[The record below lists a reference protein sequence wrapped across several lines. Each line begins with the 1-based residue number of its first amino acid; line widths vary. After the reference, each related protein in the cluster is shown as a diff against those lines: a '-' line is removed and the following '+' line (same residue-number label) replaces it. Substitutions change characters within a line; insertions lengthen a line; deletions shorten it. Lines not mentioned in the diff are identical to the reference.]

1 MNVWMNARPHI
12 APLGGDVERVLDAWG
27 DGGVDGIVIGPLMS
41 PARIALYEP
50 DPAVYRRFGVEPPP
64 APTTPQTEA
73 RAEVDRILAA
83 AERRGWTIIIMSADS
98 GAGPGATGRARP
110 DPAAVPARAAR
121 MVDAF
126 QHFPMAQGAIVD
138 SLEWGYEID
147 PRHGGFRSSPRTFRQ
162 YIFHELPESVAP
174 LCAEYGCDYEALVAA
189 KDRLY
194 RRLRTI
200 TPREVRLHA
209 GGGLAGAFALFGY
222 DTDLMAWL
230 RFRAQTV
237 TDYFKRLRQAL
248 DGTLERRVRIGAGL
262 RSAAFA
268 PVTGGDFA
276 QLAET
281 VDFLCPKHYFWQRGF
296 DGMYGTVYRYVLTL
310 RQWNPA
316 LAEQDALAIVE
327 ALFGLRLPEVESSDD
342 LDSPHPQAF
351 FDTIV
356 RRETR
361 RALAVVDDAER
372 IVPWVD
378 AGRKPHDGEPFGAGD
393 LRRTLR
399 AAQDEG
405 LRRFICVDHAN
416 LTASEW
422 AVISAIAGRPWKPA
436 EGGYEP
442 PDIAV
447 L

>member
-1 MNVWMNARPHI
+1 MHVWMNARPHI

-27 DGGVDGIVIGPLMS
+27 DGGVDGVVVGPLMS
-41 PARIALYEP
+41 PERVALYEP
-50 DPAVYRRFGVEPPP
+50 DRAVYARFGVRPPDP
-64 APTTPQTEA
+64 PQTPQADA
-73 RAEVDRILAA
+73 RAEVDRILAG
-83 AERRGWTIIIMSADS
+83 AERRGWSIVVMSAEA
-98 GAGPGATGRARP
+98 GAGPGAGGRARP

-121 MVDAF
+121 MVDALK
-126 QHFPMAQGAIVD
+126 QFPMAHGAIVD

-162 YIFHELPESVAP
+162 YLFHDLPDSVEP
-174 LCAEYGCDYEALVAA
+174 LCAEYGYDYRALVAA
-189 KDRLY
+189 RDRLY
-194 RRLRTI
+194 HRLHTV

-222 DTDLMAWL
+222 DVDLMAWL
-230 RFRAQTV
+230 RFRTQVV

-248 DGTLERRVRIGAGL
+248 DGALDRRVRLGAGL
-262 RSAAFA
+262 RTAAFA
-268 PVTGGDFA
+268 PLAGGDFA
-276 QLAET
+276 HLAET

-310 RQWNPA
+310 REWNQA
-316 LAEQDALAIVE
+316 LTEQDALAVVE
-327 ALFGLRLPEVESSDD
+327 ALFGLRLPEVASSDD

-351 FDTIV
+351 FDTVV
-356 RRETR
+356 RHETR
-361 RALAVVDDAER
+361 RALAVVQDAEDV
-372 IVPWVD
+372 VPWVD

-399 AAQDEG
+399 AAREEG

-416 LTASEW
+416 LTAGEW
-422 AVISAIAGRPWKPA
+422 AVISAIAGRPWKPT
-436 EGGYEP
+436 EGGYAP